1 MTAFLYQVSRCNHT
15 PARIG
20 VNSKIRG
27 DALPAK
33 TEGRG
38 SIVVETSQGFR
49 TLSVPVCG
57 HRRNAMSKIQREYD
71 RVERP
76 FCEPLQAMDRGWIER
91 TCAGLPAWRK
101 WGYEPLIEFREGLQL
116 LA

>member
-1 MTAFLYQVSRCNHT
+1 
-15 PARIG
+15 
-20 VNSKIRG
+20 
-27 DALPAK
+27 
-33 TEGRG
+33 
-38 SIVVETSQGFR
+38 
-49 TLSVPVCG
+49 
-57 HRRNAMSKIQREYD
+57 MSKIQREYD